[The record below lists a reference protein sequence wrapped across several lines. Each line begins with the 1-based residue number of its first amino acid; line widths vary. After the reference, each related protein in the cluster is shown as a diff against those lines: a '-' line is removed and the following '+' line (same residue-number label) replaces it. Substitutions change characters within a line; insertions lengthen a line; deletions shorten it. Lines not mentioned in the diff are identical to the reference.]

1 MQARNEKFKN
11 LNEIKT
17 IQQKL
22 TKVIN
27 SSRETLYED
36 DEIFIKNMETN
47 NLAGDDINR
56 YRHWEWP
63 QGVSLFGFWKLFE
76 NTKDKKFLD
85 IITHFYA
92 QQFQTGL
99 PSKNINTTAPMLTM
113 AYLYEHNNCNTY
125 KEVCTDWAKWLV
137 KNLPRT
143 KEGGF
148 QHLTSDTLNDNEL
161 WIDTLF
167 MAVLFLAK
175 MGTVIGCDEW
185 VEEAK
190 YQFLLHSKYL
200 TDRKTGLWYHGWT
213 FDGDHNFTG
222 ALWGRGNCWITI
234 AIPEF
239 LSIVRCEA
247 GIEKYLVQLLHVR
260 LRL

>member
-56 YRHWEWP
+56 YRLWEWP

-113 AYLYEHNNCNTY
+113 AYLYEHNCNTY
-125 KEVCTDWAKWLV
+125 KEVCTDWANDGE
-137 KNLPRT
+137 NLPRT
-143 KEGGF
+143 RRIS
-148 QHLTSDTLNDNEL
+148 TSDIRYLNDNEL
-161 WIDTLF
+161 
-167 MAVLFLAK
+167 
-175 MGTVIGCDEW
+175 
-185 VEEAK
+185 
-190 YQFLLHSKYL
+190 
-200 TDRKTGLWYHGWT
+200 
-213 FDGDHNFTG
+213 
-222 ALWGRGNCWITI
+222 
-234 AIPEF
+234 
-239 LSIVRCEA
+239 
-247 GIEKYLVQLLHVR
+247 
-260 LRL
+260 